1 MVRARSKTVDV
12 LTSTGQFNIYTGLA
26 ASPKIVLCHDH
37 FAIMPS
43 GGLDATPVAAP
54 SNASS
59 SDQRI
64 TSTSRG
70 SSASRTRQSSS
81 TSQMQS
87 PSSSIELSDL
97 TRDPSV
103 EVDDSQLTPEDPS
116 NSVPPES
123 PDEALTTPPNGQATG
138 PLTNLVSISTKA
150 CYQCYQS
157 VLGLITLATAL
168 VSLLFYGFRSY
179 KLAVWT
185 AHNDEIQ
192 SCTGLIQVRHVL
204 HSRC

>member
-1 MVRARSKTVDV
+1 MVRARSKTIDA
-12 LTSTGQFNIYTGLA
+12 LISTGQLSIYTGLA
-26 ASPKIVLCHDH
+26 ASPKLVLCRDR

-43 GGLDATPVAAP
+43 GGPDATPVAAP
-54 SNASS
+54 SNAPS
-59 SDQRI
+59 SDRRI
-64 TSTSRG
+64 MSTSCG

-81 TSQMQS
+81 ASQLPS
-87 PSSSIELSDL
+87 SSSSIELSDL
-97 TRDPSV
+97 THDASV
-103 EVDDSQLTPEDPS
+103 EVEDSQLNPEDPS

-123 PDEALTTPPNGQATG
+123 PDEALTTPPNGQAAS
-138 PLTNLVSISTKA
+138 PLTSLVSISTKA

-168 VSLLFYGFRSY
+168 ISLLFYGFRSY

-185 AHNDEIQ
+185 AHNDELQ

-204 HSRC
+204 HSR